1 MNFSLYKKI
10 FDKVEGEINEM
21 YNAKESALRALSLKY
36 ETDIP
41 SLERMCYIM
50 EEVLMKNK
58 SDAVVYAGFQ
68 KRSRAKAIW
77 ERYLKIADNVKKI
90 YLFGEP
96 DLELKIHSNIEF
108 INISKDDELY
118 KEWFLVIDKKMGK
131 SMMVAYDLDGFG
143 KYSDEK
149 MRKFKGAKTTDP
161 KVVSLA
167 SEYLNDFL
175 NK

>member
-1 MNFSLYKKI
+1 MIVYFVIMIVGLIIALYGYMMKYTLR
-10 FDKVEGEINEM
+10 DK
-21 YNAKESALRALSLKY
+21 
-36 ETDIP
+36 
-41 SLERMCYIM
+41 
-50 EEVLMKNK
+50 
-58 SDAVVYAGFQ
+58 
-68 KRSRAKAIW
+68 
-77 ERYLKIADNVKKI
+77 
-90 YLFGEP
+90 
-96 DLELKIHSNIEF
+96 F